1 VRIILNSDILYTQKL
16 LTNLPQRLQKLAT
29 ECARLGAILV
39 LPRTA
44 LFEVDRQQQENMKK
58 EITAVE
64 GACNT
69 LRNAGLAFEER
80 ELSELFVLPDIGEL
94 FRGTG
99 VKVEVPEPSLD
110 DFNDAHRR
118 ACFHL
123 SPHPPDIKSDEM
135 RDLVI
140 WVMALRLAKDGGAI
154 LLSRDTVHTHERGDD
169 EASSVGLLRV
179 KNIDDALDLL
189 AVESPTGRFVRLLL
203 EPIWDDLRK
212 AGLPLV
218 QGFSLRKIENAVFV
232 QGEFGLERATFN
244 LETGAENGGTLRAE
258 VDIRRTEDEIRSVS
272 LSDVSIDG
280 QAWETGALTIHLN
293 KSVPMPSSD
302 LDEPLGELR
311 ETIGEQL

>member
-1 VRIILNSDILYTQKL
+1 MRIVLNSDILFT
-16 LTNLPQRLQKLAT
+16 QRLITTTLPARLRKLAA
-29 ECARLGAILV
+29 ECARLGAVIV

-44 LFEVDRQQQENMKK
+44 LFEVDRQQQENLKK

-64 GACNT
+64 SAYNT
-69 LRNAGLAFEER
+69 LRNAGLGFEER
-80 ELSELFVLPDIGEL
+80 ESSELFVLPDIAEL

-99 VKVEVPEPSLD
+99 VKVEVAEPLLE
-110 DFNDAHRR
+110 DFDDAHRR

-140 WVMALRLAKDGGAI
+140 WVTALRLAKDGGAI
-154 LLSRDTVHTHERGDD
+154 LLSRDTVHTHERGDE
-169 EASSVGLLRV
+169 EASSFGLLRV
-179 KNIDDALDLL
+179 ENIDDALDLL

-212 AGLPLV
+212 AGLPLMA
-218 QGFSLRKIENAVFV
+218 GFNLRKIQNGVFV

-244 LETGAENGGTLRAE
+244 LETAAENGGTLRAE
-258 VDIRRTEDEIRSVS
+258 VDITRTEDEIRSVS

-280 QAWETGALTIHLN
+280 QAWETGALTIQLK
-293 KSVPMPSSD
+293 KSVPLPLSD

-311 ETIGEQL
+311 ETIGE